1 MIFGD
6 QMQRYS
12 RDWRT
17 INQRLVNR
25 GKVITVLI
33 EPSLIKEN
41 PVQNLNKNRVGRPFM
56 FPAGLISAAFAI
68 KCILRFG
75 YREAEGF
82 IGDISSKLKIKV
94 PNFRAIRWRIDR
106 MKNEG
111 VKFNINEKHTV
122 IAIDAS
128 GLRPVNYG
136 EYRMMKY
143 GKWRE
148 WIKIHTAIDPK
159 SKEYL
164 NVVVTKGN
172 VGDCREFRNVVA
184 PISNN
189 VTEILADGGYCTKE
203 IYEFCYDSNI
213 SPTIPVKINFSNKFI
228 KSKIRRRMLEEQLGL
243 ICAPGYSGRNR
254 FLTKEKRKQNLDQ
267 WKKKVGYG
275 RRVLAA
281 SSFSRYK
288 RVVGETLFSRK
299 MENIEKEIVA
309 KMNLLNKFTVMN

>member
-6 QMQRYS
+6 QMQTHS
-12 RDWRT
+12 RDWKIYNR
-17 INQRLVNR
+17 QLVNR
-25 GKVITVLI
+25 GKIITILI
-33 EPSLIKEN
+33 QPELMESETLQKM
-41 PVQNLNKNRVGRPFM
+41 NKNKVGRPFR
-56 FPAGLISAAFAI
+56 FSTGLITAAFAV

-75 YREAEGF
+75 YREIEGF
-82 IGDISSKLKIKV
+82 VDDISSKLKIKV
-94 PNFRAIRWRIDR
+94 PNFRTIWWRIDR

-111 VKFNINEKHTV
+111 IKFNINEKHTV

-128 GLRPVNYG
+128 GLRPVNDG

-143 GKWRE
+143 SKFRE

-172 VGDCREFRNVVA
+172 VGDCREFRNVVT
-184 PISNN
+184 PIAHD

-203 IYEFCYDSNI
+203 IYEFCDDNNI
-213 SPTIPVKINFSNKFI
+213 LPTIPVKINFSNEFI
-228 KSKIRRRMLEEQLGL
+228 KSKIRRKMLEEQLGL
-243 ICAPGYSGRNR
+243 VCTPGCYGRNR
-254 FLTKEKRKQNLDQ
+254 FLTKEKRKRNLDK

-275 RRVLAA
+275 RRVLVE

-299 MENIEKEIVA
+299 IENIEKEIVA
-309 KMNLLNKFTVMN
+309 KMNLLNRFTMMN